1 MSNHKY
7 FDIEEGRYL
16 VEYSDR
22 DSCFHFN
29 DGYNKPNSNSYQ
41 TIMEN
46 VTFEEFY
53 DFIGSLPENDG
64 LSVAFLLEQKRIYSK
79 SKNQVH
85 E

>member
-7 FDIEEGRYL
+7 FDIEEDKYV

-22 DSCFHFN
+22 DKSFHLNF
-29 DGYNKPNSNSYQ
+29 GYNKPNSNTYQ

-46 VTFEEFY
+46 VTFEGFY

>member
-1 MSNHKY
+1 
-7 FDIEEGRYL
+7 
-16 VEYSDR
+16 
-22 DSCFHFN
+22 
-29 DGYNKPNSNSYQ
+29 
-41 TIMEN
+41 MEN
-46 VTFEEFY
+46 VTIEEFY